1 MMNLNQKIP
10 PRADNVR
17 ALGRYFIF
25 FAVFVLIFILFLFGL
40 QKGDPSSLPS
50 VLINKPVPAFSL
62 PPLPTDNPVNGFN
75 GFDASDLKRGNV
87 SLLNI
92 WASWCVPCREEHPA
106 LMTLA
111 RAGVPIYGLNYK
123 DKPQAATRFLTGLGN
138 PYQKIGM
145 DQDGRVAI
153 GFGVYG
159 VPETFVIDGEG
170 KILHRHIGPL
180 TQEFIAETL
189 LPMLGVFKE

>member
-1 MMNLNQKIP
+1 MNLNKKTP

-25 FAVFVLIFILFLFGL
+25 FAVFVLIFILFLFAL

-62 PPLPTDNPVNGFN
+62 PPLPADNLVNGFN
-75 GFDASDLKRGNV
+75 GFDASDMKRGNV

-123 DKPQAATRFLTGLGN
+123 DKPQAATRFLTSLGN

>member
-25 FAVFVLIFILFLFGL
+25 FAVFVLIFILFLFAL

-123 DKPQAATRFLTGLGN
+123 DKPQAATRFLTVLGN
-138 PYQKIGM
+138 QYPKIGM
-145 DQDGRVAI
+145 DQAGRVAI
-153 GFGVYG
+153 RPGTYG
-159 VPETFVIDGEG
+159 E
-170 KILHRHIGPL
+170 
-180 TQEFIAETL
+180 
-189 LPMLGVFKE
+189 